1 MGVCA
6 QQHRVVTGCF
16 AASLQSSI
24 QSAPRDYR
32 KDRGRRSK
40 VGRYESGARK
50 SFCQFWQILVIL
62 LTVTVNT
69 AFMVVVPPLLLST
82 AQIMTQTGHGSRL
95 MTMQFTSSTSYWM
108 ALQYRQELTKPTWQE
123 EELPQV
129 WSTAGRT
136 RMPCKCLTKFRQ
148 MRPLVNIVNFFI
160 KISMIFISR
169 YLLLMATLRGWLI
182 MPLTTFLRSPVWSC
196 SSTTSSIAWLLSML

>member
-16 AASLQSSI
+16 AASASLQSSI

-40 VGRYESGARK
+40 ARRYESGARK
-50 SFCQFWQILVIL
+50 SVCQFWQILVIL
-62 LTVTVNT
+62 LTVPVST

-82 AQIMTQTGHGSRL
+82 AQFMTQTGHGSPL
-95 MTMQFTSSTSYWM
+95 IMPMQFTSSTSYWM

-129 WSTAGRT
+129 CSTAGRT

-169 YLLLMATLRGWLI
+169 FLLLMSTLRG
-182 MPLTTFLRSPVWSC
+182 
-196 SSTTSSIAWLLSML
+196 